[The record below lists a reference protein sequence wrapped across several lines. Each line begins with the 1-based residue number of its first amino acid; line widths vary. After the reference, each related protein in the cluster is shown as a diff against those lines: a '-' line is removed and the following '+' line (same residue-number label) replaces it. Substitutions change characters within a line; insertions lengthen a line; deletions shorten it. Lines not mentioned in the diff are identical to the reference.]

1 LEIEQRPFIDRH
13 REGLAFCNDIL
24 ESYERVFP
32 RRKDVSKLIIEN
44 NVSKDFPFY
53 CSSFRPNCD
62 AIFFYSILL
71 FSCLYFLSVSYSND
85 DDGDRF
91 ARDIDTLYASISSC
105 LTWFGKTL
113 FICGSSK
120 NIQQRKNM
128 KIKPLRWCQSE
139 MWLASLSVFLLILP
153 IQ

>member
-1 LEIEQRPFIDRH
+1 MIQRGGGRGYWKTSSDPLSTDIG
-13 REGLAFCNDIL
+13 GLAFCNDIL
-24 ESYERVFP
+24 EPYERVFP

-62 AIFFYSILL
+62 GIFFYPILL
-71 FSCLYFLSVSYSND
+71 FFHVYFLSVSYSND
-85 DDGDRF
+85 DDRF
-91 ARDIDTLYASISSC
+91 ARDIDTLIASISSC

-113 FICGSSK
+113 FIFGSSK

-128 KIKPLRWCQSE
+128 KIKLWH
-139 MWLASLSVFLLILP
+139 
-153 IQ
+153 